1 MASLTQWTWVW
12 VNSGTWWWTG
22 RPGVLQSM
30 GSQRVRHDWAA
41 ELNWTLVLSIPSPW
55 TPSLIHNPFLSQ
67 ALTVARVSSNLCLRQ
82 SLAFHQFWHSGW
94 NPLLIP
100 TLGILKSQTVR
111 EPCTWKQS
119 FCLPVRFFPR
129 IMLGFMSSAY
139 IKIIRRKKKQECII
153 LTVKSVLGVSVSF
166 LRIFSWYLKGQGE
179 VTCSSSYS
187 KELGV
192 EWKTAWFHT
201 VSRTSDLL
209 CALAALCLPKLPSTA
224 CRHPGLCFVSMFLY
238 FPSCIHWFHFCPF
251 CFFPVSS
258 YPSS

>member
-1 MASLTQWTWVW
+1 MDREAWHAAVHGVTKSQTWLSRWT
-12 VNSGTWWWTG
+12 
-22 RPGVLQSM
+22 
-30 GSQRVRHDWAA
+30 
-41 ELNWTLVLSIPSPW
+41 ELNSVLSIPSPW
-55 TPSLIHNPFLSQ
+55 TTSLIHNPFLSQ

-139 IKIIRRKKKQECII
+139 IKIIRRKKK
-153 LTVKSVLGVSVSF
+153 LKNVSYLRVF
-166 LRIFSWYLKGQGE
+166 LACLFPIWGFFSWYLKGQGE

-238 FPSCIHWFHFCPF
+238 FPSCIYWFHFCPF